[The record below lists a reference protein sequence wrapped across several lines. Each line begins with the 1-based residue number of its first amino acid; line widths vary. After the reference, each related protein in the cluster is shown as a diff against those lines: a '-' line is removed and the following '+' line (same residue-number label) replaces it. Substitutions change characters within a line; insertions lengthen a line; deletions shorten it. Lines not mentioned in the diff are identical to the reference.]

1 MSQTVYVELAF
12 GSVSLIDALPVS
24 GVPDLFINGVDTGQ
38 PSDVFTA
45 PFALTAAGS
54 TVGYFQ
60 GNVAVV
66 GATFTPPSNWATSIT
81 YVYPVSPLG
90 VQEHLGIRQWLPV
103 QVPDNFSLTGTP
115 IADPGPTAG
124 AVSATTNPGQTV
136 DLTAAIL
143 AQVKPGVTGD
153 TETITGVGK
162 TSAGGVVTLT
172 NGDLI
177 YSAPNTSGTDTFIY
191 TVTDQFG
198 DESAAK
204 VTVTVSNPA
213 VAPSGNVMNVT
224 ANYANVSIGSGAVA
238 VNLSGKD
245 ATVAGGNG
253 NDTVNVL
260 SGGNTVTLGTGTDN
274 IVEAA
279 SSKGSNTF
287 ILNGSHASLV
297 LYGANDV
304 AFVHG
309 GTDTIT
315 DNSKGLEVKIGS
327 QGGGV
332 TLNNFLA
339 DKHGVVD
346 LVGGVGGYKTAKAI
360 VAALQSDGN
369 GGTILS
375 LGASGHIDFANTA
388 VASLTAS
395 HFAIG

>member
-1 MSQTVYVELAF
+1 MSQTVYFELAF
-12 GSVSLIDALPVS
+12 SNVSLIDALPAS
-24 GVPDLFINGVDTGQ
+24 GDPDLFVNGIDTGQ
-38 PSDVFTA
+38 ASEVFTA
-45 PFALTAAGS
+45 PFALTADGNS
-54 TVGYFQ
+54 VGYFQ
-60 GNVAVV
+60 GNIAVV
-66 GATFTPPSNWATSIT
+66 GATFTPPANWATAIT

-90 VQEHLGIRQWLPV
+90 VQEHIGIRQWLPV
-103 QVPDNFSLTGTP
+103 QVPDDFRLTGTP

-124 AVSATTNPGQTV
+124 AVSAAANLGQTV

-143 AQVKPGVTGD
+143 AQVTPGVTGD

-162 TSAGGVVTLT
+162 TSAGGMVTLT
-172 NGDLI
+172 NGDLT
-177 YSAPNTSGTDTFIY
+177 YSAPNNSGTDTFTY
-191 TVTDQFG
+191 TVTDQLG
-198 DESAAK
+198 DESAGEVK
-204 VTVTVSNPA
+204 VTVSNPV

-224 ANYANVSIGSGAVA
+224 ASYANVSIGSGDVV

-245 ATVAGGNG
+245 ATVTGGNG
-253 NDTVNVL
+253 NDTINVL
-260 SGGNTVTLGTGTDN
+260 SSGNTVTLGPGTDS

-327 QGGGV
+327 QGGVV
-332 TLNNFLA
+332 TLSNFPA

-346 LVGGVGGYKTAKAI
+346 LVGGVGGYHTAKAV

-369 GGTILS
+369 GGTMLS
-375 LGASGHIDFANTA
+375 LGASGHIDFVNTA
-388 VASLTAS
+388 MASLTAS

>member
-12 GSVSLIDALPVS
+12 SSVSLIDTLPLS

-45 PFALTAAGS
+45 PFSLTAAAN

-60 GNVAVV
+60 GNIAVV
-66 GATFTPPSNWATSIT
+66 GATFTPPTNWATDIT
-81 YVYPVSPLG
+81 YVYPVSPIG

-103 QVPDNFSLTGTP
+103 QVPDNFSLAGAP
-115 IADPGPTAG
+115 VADPGPTAG
-124 AVSATTNPGQTV
+124 AVSATTNLSQTV

-143 AQVKPGVTGD
+143 AQVTPGVFGD

-162 TSAGGVVTLT
+162 TNAGGVVTLT
-172 NGDLI
+172 NGDLT
-177 YSAPNTSGTDTFIY
+177 YSAPNSSGTDTFIY
-191 TVTDQFG
+191 TVTDQLG
-198 DESAAK
+198 DESAGEVK
-204 VTVTVSNPA
+204 VTVSNPA
-213 VAPSGNVMNVT
+213 VVSGGTIMNVT
-224 ANYANVSIGSGAVA
+224 ANYANVSTGSGDVV

-245 ATVAGGNG
+245 VTVTGGNG
-253 NDTVNVL
+253 HDTVNIL
-260 SGGNTVTLGTGTDN
+260 SGSNTVTLGTGTDS

-287 ILNGSHASLV
+287 ILNGSHTSLL

-327 QGGGV
+327 QGGVV

-346 LVGGVGGYKTAKAI
+346 LVGGVGGYHTAKAV
-360 VAALQSDGN
+360 VAALQSDGQ
-369 GGTILS
+369 GGTMLS
-375 LGASGHIDFANTA
+375 LGASSHIDFANTA
-388 VASLTAS
+388 MASLTAS

>member
-12 GSVSLIDALPVS
+12 SNVSLIGALPAS
-24 GVPDLFINGVDTGQ
+24 GDPDLFVNGVDTGQ
-38 PSDVFTA
+38 ASEVFTA
-45 PFALTAAGS
+45 PFALTADGNS
-54 TVGYFQ
+54 VGYFQ
-60 GNVAVV
+60 GNIAVV
-66 GATFTPPSNWATSIT
+66 GATFTPPSNWATDIT

-90 VQEHLGIRQWLPV
+90 VQEHIGIRQWLPV

-124 AVSATTNPGQTV
+124 AVSAAANLGQTV

-143 AQVKPGVTGD
+143 AQVTPGVTGD
-153 TETITGVGK
+153 TETITGVSK
-162 TSAGGVVTLT
+162 TSAGGVLTLT
-172 NGDLI
+172 NGDLT
-177 YSAPNTSGTDTFIY
+177 YSAPNSSETDTFTY
-191 TVTDQFG
+191 TVTDQLG
-198 DESAAK
+198 DELAAK
-204 VTVTVSNPA
+204 VTVTVSNP
-213 VAPSGNVMNVT
+213 VVTSGGNVENVT
-224 ANYANVSIGSGAVA
+224 ANYANVSTGPGAMV
-238 VNLSGKD
+238 VNLFGKD
-245 ATVAGGNG
+245 ATVTGGNG

-304 AFVHG
+304 AFVHSG
-309 GTDTIT
+309 ADTIT

-327 QGGGV
+327 QGGVV
-332 TLNNFLA
+332 TLSNFPA

-346 LVGGVGGYKTAKAI
+346 LVGGVGGYHTAKAV
-360 VAALQSDGN
+360 VAALQSDGQ
-369 GGTILS
+369 GGTMLS
-375 LGASGHIDFANTA
+375 LGASGHLDFANTA
-388 VASLTAS
+388 MASLTAS

>member
-1 MSQTVYVELAF
+1 MSQTVYFELAF
-12 GSVSLIDALPVS
+12 SNVSLIDALPAS
-24 GVPDLFINGVDTGQ
+24 GDPDLFVNGVDTGQ
-38 PSDVFTA
+38 ASEVFTA
-45 PFALTAAGS
+45 PFALTADGNS
-54 TVGYFQ
+54 VGYFQ
-60 GNVAVV
+60 GNIAVV
-66 GATFTPPSNWATSIT
+66 GATFTPPSNWATDIT

-90 VQEHLGIRQWLPV
+90 VQEHIGIRQWLPV

-124 AVSATTNPGQTV
+124 AVSAAANLGQTV

-143 AQVKPGVTGD
+143 AQVTPGVTGD
-153 TETITGVGK
+153 TETITGVSK
-162 TSAGGVVTLT
+162 TSAGGVLTLT
-172 NGDLI
+172 NGDLT
-177 YSAPNTSGTDTFIY
+177 YSALNSSETDTFTY
-191 TVTDQFG
+191 TVTDQLG

-204 VTVTVSNPA
+204 VTVTVSNP
-213 VAPSGNVMNVT
+213 VVTSSGNVENVT
-224 ANYANVSIGSGAVA
+224 ANYANVSTGPGAMV
-238 VNLSGKD
+238 VNLFGKD
-245 ATVAGGNG
+245 ATVTGGNG

-260 SGGNTVTLGTGTDN
+260 SGDNTVTLGTGTDN

-309 GTDTIT
+309 GADTIT

-327 QGGGV
+327 QGGVV
-332 TLNNFLA
+332 TLSNFPA

-346 LVGGVGGYKTAKAI
+346 LVGGVGGYHTAKAV
-360 VAALQSDGN
+360 VAALQSDGQ
-369 GGTILS
+369 GGTMLS
-375 LGASGHIDFANTA
+375 LGASGHLDFANTA
-388 VASLTAS
+388 MASLTAS

>member
-12 GSVSLIDALPVS
+12 SNVSLIGALPAS
-24 GVPDLFINGVDTGQ
+24 GDPDLFVNGVDTGQ
-38 PSDVFTA
+38 ASEVFTA
-45 PFALTAAGS
+45 PFALTADGNS
-54 TVGYFQ
+54 VGYFQ
-60 GNVAVV
+60 GNIAVV
-66 GATFTPPSNWATSIT
+66 GATFTPPSNWATDIT

-90 VQEHLGIRQWLPV
+90 VQEHIGIRQWLPV

-124 AVSATTNPGQTV
+124 AVSAAANLGQTV

-143 AQVKPGVTGD
+143 AQVTPGVTGD
-153 TETITGVGK
+153 TETITGVSK
-162 TSAGGVVTLT
+162 TSAGGVLTLT
-172 NGDLI
+172 NGDLT
-177 YSAPNTSGTDTFIY
+177 YSAPNSSETDTFTY
-191 TVTDQFG
+191 TVTDQLG

-204 VTVTVSNPA
+204 VTVTVSNP
-213 VAPSGNVMNVT
+213 VVTSGGNVENVT
-224 ANYANVSIGSGAVA
+224 ANYANVSTGPGAMV
-238 VNLSGKD
+238 VNLFGKD
-245 ATVAGGNG
+245 ATVTGGNG

-304 AFVHG
+304 AFVHSG
-309 GTDTIT
+309 ADTIT

-327 QGGGV
+327 QGGVV
-332 TLNNFLA
+332 TLSNFPA

-346 LVGGVGGYKTAKAI
+346 LVGGVGGYHTAKAV
-360 VAALQSDGN
+360 VAALQSDGQ
-369 GGTILS
+369 GGTMLS
-375 LGASGHIDFANTA
+375 LGASGHLDFANTA
-388 VASLTAS
+388 MASLTAS